1 MAMKEKQPD
10 PIKTFRAQWAVMTF
24 YERFEQVIAL
34 ALSAIIAVIIVVSL
48 LRLISIVFSLLVI
61 DAFNPLD
68 HKVFQT
74 VFGMI
79 MTLLI
84 AMEFKHSIVRVAL
97 RRDSIIQVK
106 TVILIGLIALAR
118 KFVILDPETSPLRSR
133 RSQARRWPSGR
144 LTGCCASAMTG
155 PPGKAQMSHR
165 DRRHAQAAGARHRW
179 LNRLQTALLVLT
191 LLGIAAV
198 AGSLLGAR
206 PLHPN
211 EAPDLWA
218 VLRELAA
225 RAGLPAVPVP
235 HYVPSGVVNAF
246 ATGTKHH
253 AAIAL
258 TDGLLRS
265 LTPRELTGV
274 LGHEIAHIANE
285 DLRVMGLA
293 DSISRLTHLLALL
306 GQIML
311 LFSLPALLWGTVA
324 IQWPAL
330 LLLAFRRSSLLA
342 LGLSRVRE
350 FDADRLAAELTG
362 DPQGLALALAKI
374 ERESRAW
381 LLPGWGNPEPSWLRT
396 HPATTERIQR
406 LRELAD
412 SMAPQPHSSPFLPD
426 IPLAPR
432 PPVGAPAVS
441 GADFNKEN
449 GMTYPDLNSRPAPD
463 RFIRRWLVITGCIA
477 ALMLLWQ
484 FLPAIE
490 AWFSPRE
497 AAERT
502 VTPRGD
508 LAADE
513 QTTIQ
518 LFEKSRG
525 SVVYITTAQLV
536 RDVWSRNVFPCRAA
550 PAPASSGT
558 MPATW

>member
-1 MAMKEKQPD
+1 
-10 PIKTFRAQWAVMTF
+10 
-24 YERFEQVIAL
+24 
-34 ALSAIIAVIIVVSL
+34 
-48 LRLISIVFSLLVI
+48 
-61 DAFNPLD
+61 
-68 HKVFQT
+68 
-74 VFGMI
+74 
-79 MTLLI
+79 
-84 AMEFKHSIVRVAL
+84 
-97 RRDSIIQVK
+97 
-106 TVILIGLIALAR
+106 
-118 KFVILDPETSPLRSR
+118 
-133 RSQARRWPSGR
+133 
-144 LTGCCASAMTG
+144 MTG

-191 LLGIAAV
+191 LRLY
-198 AGSLLGAR
+198 GAR

-330 LLLAFRRSSLLA
+330 LLLAVSPQLVL
-342 LGLSRVRE
+342 LGLSRVHE
-350 FDADRLAAELTG
+350 FDADRLTAELTG

-412 SMAPQPHSSPFLPD
+412 SMAPQPLHSSPFLPD

-432 PPVGAPAVS
+432 PPRWRAS
-441 GADFNKEN
+441 G
-449 GMTYPDLNSRPAPD
+449 
-463 RFIRRWLVITGCIA
+463 
-477 ALMLLWQ
+477 
-484 FLPAIE
+484 
-490 AWFSPRE
+490 
-497 AAERT
+497 
-502 VTPRGD
+502 
-508 LAADE
+508 
-513 QTTIQ
+513 
-518 LFEKSRG
+518 
-525 SVVYITTAQLV
+525 
-536 RDVWSRNVFPCRAA
+536 VWR
-550 PAPASSGT
+550 
-558 MPATW
+558 

>member
-1 MAMKEKQPD
+1 M
-10 PIKTFRAQWAVMTF
+10 
-24 YERFEQVIAL
+24 
-34 ALSAIIAVIIVVSL
+34 
-48 LRLISIVFSLLVI
+48 IS
-61 DAFNPLD
+61 
-68 HKVFQT
+68 
-74 VFGMI
+74 
-79 MTLLI
+79 
-84 AMEFKHSIVRVAL
+84 
-97 RRDSIIQVK
+97 RD
-106 TVILIGLIALAR
+106 L
-118 KFVILDPETSPLRSR
+118 
-133 RSQARRWPSGR
+133 
-144 LTGCCASAMTG
+144 
-155 PPGKAQMSHR
+155 
-165 DRRHAQAAGARHRW
+165 RHAQNVGARHRW

-191 LLGIAAV
+191 LPGIAAV
-198 AGSLLGAR
+198 AGSLLLGDGGLWLALAAAGFTLLLEPAAASGLTLRLYGAR
-206 PLHPN
+206 PLHPD

-246 ATGTKHH
+246 ATGSKHH

-330 LLLAFRRSSLLA
+330 LLLAVSPQLA
-342 LGLSRVRE
+342 LLGLSRVHE
-350 FDADRLAAELTG
+350 FDADRLTAELTG

-412 SMAPQPHSSPFLPD
+412 SMAPQPLHSSPFLPD

-432 PPVGAPAVS
+432 PPRWRAS
-441 GADFNKEN
+441 G
-449 GMTYPDLNSRPAPD
+449 
-463 RFIRRWLVITGCIA
+463 
-477 ALMLLWQ
+477 
-484 FLPAIE
+484 
-490 AWFSPRE
+490 
-497 AAERT
+497 
-502 VTPRGD
+502 
-508 LAADE
+508 
-513 QTTIQ
+513 
-518 LFEKSRG
+518 
-525 SVVYITTAQLV
+525 
-536 RDVWSRNVFPCRAA
+536 VWR
-550 PAPASSGT
+550 
-558 MPATW
+558 

>member
-1 MAMKEKQPD
+1 MKEKQPD

-48 LRLISIVFSLLVI
+48 LQLISIVFSLLVI

-118 KFVILDPETSPLRSR
+118 KFVILDPETSPAKIAALAGAILALGATYWLLRER
-133 RSQARRWPSGR
+133 DDRA
-144 LTGCCASAMTG
+144 A
-155 PPGKAQMSHR
+155 GKSQMSHR

-191 LLGIAAV
+191 LRLY
-198 AGSLLGAR
+198 GAR

-330 LLLAFRRSSLLA
+330 LLVAVSPQLAL
-342 LGLSRVRE
+342 LGLSRVHE
-350 FDADRLAAELTG
+350 FDADRLTAELTG

-412 SMAPQPHSSPFLPD
+412 SMAPQPLHSSPFLPD

-432 PPVGAPAVS
+432 PPRWRAS
-441 GADFNKEN
+441 G
-449 GMTYPDLNSRPAPD
+449 
-463 RFIRRWLVITGCIA
+463 
-477 ALMLLWQ
+477 
-484 FLPAIE
+484 
-490 AWFSPRE
+490 
-497 AAERT
+497 
-502 VTPRGD
+502 
-508 LAADE
+508 
-513 QTTIQ
+513 
-518 LFEKSRG
+518 
-525 SVVYITTAQLV
+525 
-536 RDVWSRNVFPCRAA
+536 VWR
-550 PAPASSGT
+550 
-558 MPATW
+558 